1 MHGSFRFLGVTGVGV
16 NRESSLSLFLLS
28 LWRDLWRGDLDLSL
42 DLLLLGALPDLDLV
56 LGLDGDLA
64 LEVDLDL
71 GGDMVL
77 VGNN

>member
-1 MHGSFRFLGVTGVGV
+1 MGVGV
-16 NRESSLSLFLLS
+16 NRESSLSLFLLL

-42 DLLLLGALPDLDLV
+42 DLLLLGALLDLDLV

-77 VGNN
+77 VDNN

>member
-1 MHGSFRFLGVTGVGV
+1 MGVGV

>member
-1 MHGSFRFLGVTGVGV
+1 MVGVGV

-77 VGNN
+77 VDNN